1 MPSNENKCWSF
12 FFFLVCLSVLFDF
25 SIVCEWKGIRAM
37 QEELFTASA
46 FFPDSWGLCGLS
58 HGSDG
63 YNLGFQFFPFGDQPR
78 MGGAG
83 TDLLPT
89 LWCLLSYSLTNVG
102 KVRGPGSQSV
112 SLLYFKFSWYQV
124 WSLLWGSP
132 SFLKISKAV
141 FLFFSLMCFFSLWQE
156 SEK

>member
-25 SIVCEWKGIRAM
+25 SILCEWKGIRAT
-37 QEELFTASA
+37 QEELFTTSA

-89 LWCLLSYSLTNVG
+89 LWCLPSYSLTNVG
-102 KVRGPGSQSV
+102 KVRGPGSQS
-112 SLLYFKFSWYQV
+112 LYYTSNFPDIKSDLYCEAIPLFSKY
-124 WSLLWGSP
+124 
-132 SFLKISKAV
+132 LK
-141 FLFFSLMCFFSLWQE
+141 LFFFFFP
-156 SEK
+156 